1 MTRSATRVLTAR
13 VLTAVLLTAVLPV
26 LAGPA
31 GFGAVASAAPPA
43 WVPLPEAQVAAA
55 VTAAHSAEAIGF
67 ARTNFRR
74 PGQADPGVIT
84 VADTGVPAYT
94 LDPAFVRGEGAGRV
108 AVLEYVAVVARAQD
122 GRTATIQAAPDAR
135 AGWRVGS
142 VLSGDDETRL
152 ATRLPAGAVLLDEPQ
167 INGWYALS
175 TDGVRLLRA
184 SLPQTPV
191 GAFVPLASYQRQV
204 HDRYADKQPGSRYQ
218 RDGGLG
224 FAQHPETATAGTPG
238 WWWPGVAGVVVL
250 LVVTVVIRRA
260 RSKAPARD
268 GEFKVATGNP

>member
-1 MTRSATRVLTAR
+1 MTRSATK
-13 VLTAVLLTAVLPV
+13 VLTAVV
-26 LAGPA
+26 LALAAPA

-43 WVPLPEAQVAAA
+43 WVPVPAAQVAAA
-55 VTAAHSAEAIGF
+55 VTAAHSDRAISF

-74 PGQADPGVIT
+74 PGQPDPGVIT

-94 LDPAFVRGEGAGRV
+94 LDPVFVRGDGDGRV

-122 GRTATIQAAPDAR
+122 GRTATIQAAPDAQ
-135 AGWRVGS
+135 AGWQVGS

-175 TDGVRLLRA
+175 ADGVRLLQA

-191 GAFVPLASYQRQV
+191 GVFVPLANYQRQV
-204 HDRYADKQPGSRYQ
+204 HGRYADKQPGSRYQ

-224 FAQHPETATAGTPG
+224 FAQHPEPAAAGTSG
-238 WWWPGVAGVVVL
+238 RWWFGLAVL
-250 LVVTVVIRRA
+250 LVIVFVVWFARRKSPV
-260 RSKAPARD
+260 RRE
-268 GEFKVATGNP
+268 EFKLTAGNP

>member
-1 MTRSATRVLTAR
+1 MTRSAVK
-13 VLTAVLLTAVLPV
+13 VLTAVV
-26 LAGPA
+26 LALASTA
-31 GFGAVASAAPPA
+31 GFGAAASAAPPA
-43 WVPLPEAQVAAA
+43 WVPLPDAQVAAA
-55 VTAAHSAEAIGF
+55 VTAAHSDRAISF

-74 PGQADPGVIT
+74 SGQPDPGVIT
-84 VADTGVPAYT
+84 VAGTGVPAYT
-94 LDPAFVRGEGAGRV
+94 LDPAFVRGDGAGRV

-122 GRTATIQAAPDAR
+122 GRTATIQAAPDA

-175 TDGVRLLRA
+175 ADGVRLLQA

-204 HDRYADKQPGSRYQ
+204 HDRYADKQPGSQYQ

-224 FAQHPETATAGTPG
+224 FAQHPETAAPGTSV
-238 WWWPGVAGVVVL
+238 WWWIGVAGVVVL
-250 LVVTVVIRRA
+250 LVAVALVVARRGRRA
-260 RSKAPARD
+260 STARSA
-268 GEFKVATGNP
+268 EVAAGNP